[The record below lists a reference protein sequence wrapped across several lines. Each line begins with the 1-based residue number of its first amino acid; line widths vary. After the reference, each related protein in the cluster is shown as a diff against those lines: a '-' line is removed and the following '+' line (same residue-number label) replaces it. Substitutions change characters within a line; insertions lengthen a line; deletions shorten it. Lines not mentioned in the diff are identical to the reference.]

1 MAKALELHLHHQSF
15 QWIFRNDFL
24 YDWLVWSPCSPRD
37 FQESCPTPQFKSI
50 NLSVLGFLYS
60 LTLTSIHD
68 YWKTIALAR
77 RIFVNKV
84 MYLLLNRLSRLAI
97 DFLPNSKGL
106 LISQLQ
112 TTSAVILE
120 SKKIKFLTVYS
131 ASPSI
136 FHEGTRLNAMFLV
149 FWMLSFNPA
158 FSLSSFTFIKWL
170 FSSSSLSTLSVASSA
185 YLRLWIFLPAIFLIP
200 ACASSRPPLGMM

>member
-1 MAKALELHLHHQSF
+1 M
-15 QWIFRNDFL
+15 
-24 YDWLVWSPCSPRD
+24 
-37 FQESCPTPQFKSI
+37 
-50 NLSVLGFLYS
+50 LGFLYS

-149 FWMLSFNPA
+149 F
-158 FSLSSFTFIKWL
+158 
-170 FSSSSLSTLSVASSA
+170 
-185 YLRLWIFLPAIFLIP
+185 
-200 ACASSRPPLGMM
+200 